1 MRNNMQ
7 TTIDLSPTVTSYEQT
22 RPSWAKAIGSYAA
35 VPAAY
40 KDFFDP
46 LLTEERVFPYTVLTP
61 SFEGF
66 LHRATEKLICDFGH
80 EIYVLERKGDCFEA
94 QCYPLEGISY
104 VECRTILLDSR
115 IKISGVTRQGAS
127 ASSTLRFNTVT
138 ERLLIPIVERIRF
151 ATIGSR
157 DPVEFSEF
165 EKFDCW
171 AGLNFKFM
179 NYAKCS
185 LLGGEKVIHT
195 ILQPEIR
202 VIKLK
207 ILGMTFRKLI
217 SPTHMSVLTDRE
229 LIMIREEERR
239 SGDNKYGGVWDYIP
253 LNKITALSM
262 KEKGNNLLALS
273 VQLPEGAHL
282 EYLFQASAKQEV
294 NQLLEQFKE
303 LTAR

>member
-7 TTIDLSPTVTSYEQT
+7 TTIDLSPTLTAYEQT
-22 RPSWAKAIGSYAA
+22 RFSWAKAIGSYAD
-35 VPAAY
+35 VPAVY
-40 KDFFDP
+40 KNFFEP
-46 LLTEERVFPYTVLTP
+46 LHREGRVFPYTVLTP
-61 SFEGF
+61 SFEG
-66 LHRATEKLICDFGH
+66 LIHRATEKLICDFGR
-80 EIYVLERKGDCFEA
+80 EIYILERKGDSFEA